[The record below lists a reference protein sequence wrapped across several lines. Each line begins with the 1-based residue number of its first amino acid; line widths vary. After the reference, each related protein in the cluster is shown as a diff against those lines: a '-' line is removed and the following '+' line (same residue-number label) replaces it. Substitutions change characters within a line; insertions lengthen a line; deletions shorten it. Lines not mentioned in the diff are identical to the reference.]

1 MPNFGTKNVYFPDKK
16 YRGKMSQETNSDNI
30 VYVEFESE
38 VRAYDDIK
46 YPSSY
51 TDRII
56 NKINETGN
64 PEKVIAVWQGG
75 YCSWKSPDWWKNN
88 EHANLGEVKPQR
100 PDPTKSDDLP
110 F

>member
-75 YCSWKSPDWWKNN
+75 YCSWKHPDWWKKA
-88 EHANLGEVKPQR
+88 EEVKPQR
-100 PDPTKSDDLP
+100 PDPTEADDLP

>member
-1 MPNFGTKNVYFPDKK
+1 MPNFGTKNVFFPHKQF
-16 YRGKMSQETNSDNI
+16 RGKMSQETDSDNI
-30 VYVEFESE
+30 VYVEFKNE

-51 TDRII
+51 VNRII

-64 PEKVIAVWQGG
+64 PEEVIAIWQGG
-75 YCSWKSPDWWKNN
+75 YCSWKHPDWWKK
-88 EHANLGEVKPQR
+88 EEEVKP
-100 PDPTKSDDLP
+100 KSASQLSRSKEDDLP